1 MSMGIFARLSHKIG
15 NNLVH
20 SNVIKEEDAEI
31 YIYGINQIL
40 VSVLNVSSALIIG
53 LILDMILESVIFM
66 AAYIPLRSF
75 VGGYHAKTPVR
86 CYILSLIMITVVLT
100 GMKYL
105 PVAEIVCY
113 AVLLATVLIV
123 FLLSPVEDKNKP
135 LDEIEQKV
143 YRKCV
148 VFISMVELVICLIFK
163 LVNLDSLSIAVTYS
177 FVILSIMLIAGKI
190 KNQN

>member
-1 MSMGIFARLSHKIG
+1 M
-15 NNLVH
+15 
-20 SNVIKEEDAEI
+20 
-31 YIYGINQIL
+31 
-40 VSVLNVSSALIIG
+40 
-53 LILDMILESVIFM
+53 
-66 AAYIPLRSF
+66 LRSF
-75 VGGYHAKTPVR
+75 AGGYHAKTPVR

>member
-1 MSMGIFARLSHKIG
+1 M
-15 NNLVH
+15 
-20 SNVIKEEDAEI
+20 
-31 YIYGINQIL
+31 
-40 VSVLNVSSALIIG
+40 
-53 LILDMILESVIFM
+53 
-66 AAYIPLRSF
+66 LRSF
-75 VGGYHAKTPVR
+75 AGGYHAKTPVR

-190 KNQN
+190 KN